1 MEEGSIVP
9 VSCRAVATGCGDE
22 TWYLHFE
29 LRNRAST
36 PIALPTYQ
44 PFTAFSVLA
53 TAGGKPLAVHQP
65 ALDIAVNPTTIHLP
79 PGGAVTVH
87 TPIRLRISEGADPGS
102 DGFVWTIARARE
114 AVSLR
119 VELLLPAPFA
129 IGCPVEFA

>member
-1 MEEGSIVP
+1 MWSL
-9 VSCRAVATGCGDE
+9 D
-22 TWYLHFE
+22 FE

-36 PIALPTYQ
+36 PVALPTYQ

-53 TAGGKPLAVHQP
+53 AAGGSSLAVHQP
-65 ALDIAVNPTTIHLP
+65 ALDIAVSSTTIHLP
-79 PGGAVTVH
+79 PGATVTVH
-87 TPIRLRISEGADPGS
+87 TPIRLRISEDAEPGS

-129 IGCPVEFA
+129 VGCPVEFE

>member
-1 MEEGSIVP
+1 VEEGSIVP
-9 VSCRAVATGCGDE
+9 ISCRAIATGRGDE
-22 TWYLHFE
+22 TYSLHFE

-36 PIALPTYQ
+36 PIALPTYE

-53 TAGGKPLAVHQP
+53 TASGKSLAVHQP
-65 ALDIAVNPTTIHLP
+65 ALDIAVSPTTIHLP
-79 PGGAVTVH
+79 PGGTVTVH
-87 TPIRLRISEGADPGS
+87 TPIRLRISEGADPGT

-129 IGCPVEFA
+129 VGCPVVFE